1 MTIKFTSS
9 ENDFYNVT
17 IASLKEWRIEWLC
30 CPNQRDHDE
39 RSKEEKHQKR
49 FRKRHPDHLEV
60 NGVILS
66 RDCTDHVT
74 GKKYKK
80 GTKFKVNGHT
90 RDKCWELGVCEDGQP
105 ENVRIRWRYVDSI
118 DAVRAEFAVFDSAEP
133 SEKVNDRIFGAYRN
147 AFSHQGKFIEHP
159 HLYKVGGIAFAYAAC
174 QPDEFTRAEKASTGD
189 LLLMVTYLEPAL
201 YWLQDV
207 FNDSAFN
214 SNKNKISH
222 TVAMTAAYLESYMKH
237 RGDDVALSR
246 LREFIIRVSNA
257 RIDFDETSDACT
269 RFINE
274 WADPDKST
282 YLYGNTGILCQ
293 GSKEMEGFNLLMID
307 YYIDDNRQGL
317 ATKGKEYWRN
327 YYNTWQCNYQDKE
340 EAIEISDFID
350 ETVTL

>member
-1 MTIKFTSS
+1 
-9 ENDFYNVT
+9 
-17 IASLKEWRIEWLC
+17 
-30 CPNQRDHDE
+30 
-39 RSKEEKHQKR
+39 
-49 FRKRHPDHLEV
+49 
-60 NGVILS
+60 
-66 RDCTDHVT
+66 
-74 GKKYKK
+74 
-80 GTKFKVNGHT
+80 
-90 RDKCWELGVCEDGQP
+90 
-105 ENVRIRWRYVDSI
+105 
-118 DAVRAEFAVFDSAEP
+118 
-133 SEKVNDRIFGAYRN
+133 
-147 AFSHQGKFIEHP
+147 
-159 HLYKVGGIAFAYAAC
+159 
-174 QPDEFTRAEKASTGD
+174 
-189 LLLMVTYLEPAL
+189 
-201 YWLQDV
+201 
-207 FNDSAFN
+207 
-214 SNKNKISH
+214 
-222 TVAMTAAYLESYMKH
+222 MTAAYLESYMKH